1 MKKVTVK
8 ALALVLSL
16 LLVIPQCI
24 DIAAYA
30 AEIDDFTIENG
41 VLVKYTGSGGDIVIP
56 DGVIKIGENAFENC
70 DGLTQVILPDSV
82 IDIGNYAFNNC
93 NSLTDVNL
101 PNSITHLGYGV
112 FFHCHRLTKI
122 VIPDSVVSN
131 DGGTFYDCNSLSD
144 VSIGKGLT
152 EIGYYMF
159 QNCTNLKNIIV
170 PDNITSIGFEA
181 FQSCSSLKNIDIP
194 QNILYIGD
202 WAFEY
207 CTSLA
212 DLNIIGNGSTNI
224 GMFAFEGC
232 SALKSVTMN
241 NIASIGQSAFEYC
254 IDLTTVNILGDVKTR
269 IDQFCFEDLP
279 SLTSLTINEVE
290 LGRGV
295 FYGCL
300 KLTNLKIAKG
310 IIGDESFFDCE
321 NLKNVSIKNGV
332 TSIGYAAFNNCGID
346 NLFIPGSVTNIGA
359 WSFHGCENLIDV
371 SIENGVTSIGELA
384 FGDCFSLRTVN
395 IPGSVLNIEPRTF
408 AMCINLANVEIAN
421 EIQNIGNQAFLYC
434 NNLKKITIPDSV
446 INIGSD
452 AFGNCSNLTIYGN
465 KGSYAETYASD
476 NKIPFSSLNYTEPAT
491 YAVRIEEKVSGRP
504 IAGVSIGYNGDTAVT
519 DSDGIALLELS
530 DNYVET
536 LTLSR
541 DGDGILA
548 ESNAKTANASAY
560 DGQTLN
566 GVYLQT
572 NKVNTFS
579 LYKEGTQP
587 GNMKFADPP
596 ESSDTMN
603 GPSVDFMGYHF
614 PLFKTDISMA
624 LPVFKDL
631 QYQYDEE
638 KKTIRVLLGFD
649 EEAPN
654 NFGSEYDD
662 VKHLVQEL
670 SKGTRSTSWENLYS
684 NLQNKATKSSVKTAF
699 SASLQIMGYIEYSY
713 ATGQMV
719 LTNGGLFSSG
729 GVGYTGSSPISPLIY
744 VKFGINGEIEAEGS
758 LIYNRANNST
768 ETGPGHFAMTLSP
781 SMGIGAGIDKIVGL
795 EGGIKGDIK
804 GTINMPFHSLSEN
817 FIAIMNAK
825 LYFKAQLLLMEQES
839 TVKFLDYQIYPNTQA
854 TMRNNFKIDK
864 DSMHLVP
871 RDYLNKTQS
880 LTLRTQNAGEFER
893 SNVYPYGE
901 PQLIEIDNNRKLL
914 VWIDDNADR
923 TSENRTELYYSIEN
937 SGGTWSAA
945 TAVSDDGTADFSP
958 RLCKDSGKVYLVW
971 KNAVKQFGTD
981 VTLQE
986 MSKNTDLTFS
996 SFNGSQFSTPVNICT
1011 AGNSKMEALPSIA
1024 AANGKVCV
1032 SWIENSEDDPFML
1045 EGTNSIR
1052 RAQYSNN
1059 VWQAPET
1066 ISSGLHPISGMETEY
1081 VGATPIIAYSMDK
1094 DGDISTE
1101 EDSEIFLIN
1110 DTISTQITDDST
1122 DDLGVQF
1129 LNGNLYWCAGG
1140 SLKEMTGLNASSI
1153 QQVGLDCPADFTV
1166 FENNGKK
1173 AVLWLESSG
1182 YVKDAV
1188 ISYES
1193 NGAWSNPVPVTNYQ
1207 KAISSISALLNADG
1221 NVTLALDRR
1230 SIKENPSEGEF
1241 PLGDTDLIVMEGTQC
1256 RDTSVE
1262 QFVSYNKN
1270 EVKPGNDIQLIVKA
1284 TNNSIK
1290 PIKYW
1295 NLYLKDENGQTI
1307 SSNLQ
1312 SYAYAGPGETAELD
1326 MYYTLPSNLT
1336 HHNIQFIAE
1345 PADFTD
1351 ADLSNNAATA
1361 EFGFADLTVSS
1372 VNVEKTSSGAT
1383 ITAVV
1388 SNNGYDVAQN
1398 VRSQLYQDG
1407 ASGTELDSQEVGT
1420 LAVGESKNI
1429 TYYLSKEQLAIPDE
1443 LIADQ
1448 FYLDIT
1454 SDSEDADF
1462 SNNGMSVVIDNRP
1475 EKVLL
1480 DNETV
1485 QISTESTMQLTATV
1499 EPDDAANKKVVWLSN
1514 NTEVA
1519 TVDQNGMVTAIK
1531 EGTATISA
1539 SAIDGGAFG
1548 VCEVTVHNAK
1558 ILESISAPRA
1568 VTAYNGTAKTAEA
1581 LGLPSTVELI
1591 TNEDTVNAD
1600 VNWDVNGCP
1609 YDTAITT
1616 EQKFTVTGAVVL
1628 PEDIGNPNHVSLTT
1642 TVEVTVSAADS
1653 GDVQT
1658 INAFE
1663 ELDSSVKSQNVS
1675 FGTPRSSLNLSET
1688 LRAIVD
1694 GISGVFVNVSE
1705 WISDITYDPTAEGTY
1720 IFSPVLDSG
1729 YVLDSGITVPQI
1741 MVRVAAPSA
1750 TDKIIHSFEPL
1761 NNSISIQDVDYG
1773 TPRSLLNLPN
1783 VLKAVV
1789 DGVSGVFVDISEW
1802 ISNITYDPTT
1812 EGAYIFSP
1820 VLDSGY
1826 VLDSGVSLPEITV
1839 TVGAPSTADKIISS
1853 FDELEPSIKS
1863 QSVSKGTE
1871 FSSLDLPQALKA
1883 VN

>member
-1 MKKVTVK
+1 MLWK
-8 ALALVLSL
+8 ALNVAT
-16 LLVIPQCI
+16 PQ
-24 DIAAYA
+24 
-30 AEIDDFTIENG
+30 
-41 VLVKYTGSGGDIVIP
+41 
-56 DGVIKIGENAFENC
+56 
-70 DGLTQVILPDSV
+70 
-82 IDIGNYAFNNC
+82 
-93 NSLTDVNL
+93 
-101 PNSITHLGYGV
+101 
-112 FFHCHRLTKI
+112 
-122 VIPDSVVSN
+122 
-131 DGGTFYDCNSLSD
+131 
-144 VSIGKGLT
+144 
-152 EIGYYMF
+152 
-159 QNCTNLKNIIV
+159 
-170 PDNITSIGFEA
+170 
-181 FQSCSSLKNIDIP
+181 
-194 QNILYIGD
+194 
-202 WAFEY
+202 
-207 CTSLA
+207 
-212 DLNIIGNGSTNI
+212 
-224 GMFAFEGC
+224 
-232 SALKSVTMN
+232 
-241 NIASIGQSAFEYC
+241 
-254 IDLTTVNILGDVKTR
+254 
-269 IDQFCFEDLP
+269 
-279 SLTSLTINEVE
+279 
-290 LGRGV
+290 
-295 FYGCL
+295 
-300 KLTNLKIAKG
+300 
-310 IIGDESFFDCE
+310 
-321 NLKNVSIKNGV
+321 
-332 TSIGYAAFNNCGID
+332 
-346 NLFIPGSVTNIGA
+346 
-359 WSFHGCENLIDV
+359 
-371 SIENGVTSIGELA
+371 
-384 FGDCFSLRTVN
+384 
-395 IPGSVLNIEPRTF
+395 
-408 AMCINLANVEIAN
+408 
-421 EIQNIGNQAFLYC
+421 
-434 NNLKKITIPDSV
+434 
-446 INIGSD
+446 
-452 AFGNCSNLTIYGN
+452 
-465 KGSYAETYASD
+465 
-476 NKIPFSSLNYTEPAT
+476 
-491 YAVRIEEKVSGRP
+491 
-504 IAGVSIGYNGDTAVT
+504 
-519 DSDGIALLELS
+519 
-530 DNYVET
+530 
-536 LTLSR
+536 
-541 DGDGILA
+541 
-548 ESNAKTANASAY
+548 
-560 DGQTLN
+560 
-566 GVYLQT
+566 
-572 NKVNTFS
+572 
-579 LYKEGTQP
+579 
-587 GNMKFADPP
+587 
-596 ESSDTMN
+596 
-603 GPSVDFMGYHF
+603 
-614 PLFKTDISMA
+614 
-624 LPVFKDL
+624 
-631 QYQYDEE
+631 
-638 KKTIRVLLGFD
+638 
-649 EEAPN
+649 
-654 NFGSEYDD
+654 
-662 VKHLVQEL
+662 
-670 SKGTRSTSWENLYS
+670 
-684 NLQNKATKSSVKTAF
+684 
-699 SASLQIMGYIEYSY
+699 
-713 ATGQMV
+713 
-719 LTNGGLFSSG
+719 
-729 GVGYTGSSPISPLIY
+729 
-744 VKFGINGEIEAEGS
+744 
-758 LIYNRANNST
+758 
-768 ETGPGHFAMTLSP
+768 
-781 SMGIGAGIDKIVGL
+781 
-795 EGGIKGDIK
+795 
-804 GTINMPFHSLSEN
+804 
-817 FIAIMNAK
+817 
-825 LYFKAQLLLMEQES
+825 
-839 TVKFLDYQIYPNTQA
+839 
-854 TMRNNFKIDK
+854 
-864 DSMHLVP
+864 
-871 RDYLNKTQS
+871 
-880 LTLRTQNAGEFER
+880 
-893 SNVYPYGE
+893 
-901 PQLIEIDNNRKLL
+901 
-914 VWIDDNADR
+914 
-923 TSENRTELYYSIEN
+923 
-937 SGGTWSAA
+937 
-945 TAVSDDGTADFSP
+945 
-958 RLCKDSGKVYLVW
+958 
-971 KNAVKQFGTD
+971 
-981 VTLQE
+981 
-986 MSKNTDLTFS
+986 
-996 SFNGSQFSTPVNICT
+996 
-1011 AGNSKMEALPSIA
+1011 
-1024 AANGKVCV
+1024 
-1032 SWIENSEDDPFML
+1032 
-1045 EGTNSIR
+1045 
-1052 RAQYSNN
+1052 SNN
-1059 VWQAPET
+1059 
-1066 ISSGLHPISGMETEY
+1066 
-1081 VGATPIIAYSMDK
+1081 
-1094 DGDISTE
+1094 
-1101 EDSEIFLIN
+1101 
-1110 DTISTQITDDST
+1110 
-1122 DDLGVQF
+1122 
-1129 LNGNLYWCAGG
+1129 
-1140 SLKEMTGLNASSI
+1140 
-1153 QQVGLDCPADFTV
+1153 
-1166 FENNGKK
+1166 
-1173 AVLWLESSG
+1173 
-1182 YVKDAV
+1182 
-1188 ISYES
+1188 
-1193 NGAWSNPVPVTNYQ
+1193 
-1207 KAISSISALLNADG
+1207 
-1221 NVTLALDRR
+1221 
-1230 SIKENPSEGEF
+1230 
-1241 PLGDTDLIVMEGTQC
+1241 
-1256 RDTSVE
+1256 
-1262 QFVSYNKN
+1262 SYNKN

-1307 SSNLQ
+1307 SSNLE

-1361 EFGFADLTVSS
+1361 KFGFADLTVSS

-1558 ILESISAPRA
+1558 ILESISAPRT

-1675 FGTPRSSLNLSET
+1675 VGTPRSSLNLPET

-1789 DGVSGVFVDISEW
+1789 HGVSGVFVDISEW

-1883 VN
+1883 VIDGISGVLGKISEWVSSINYDPTAEGSYTFTPVLDSGYVPDSGVNLPQIKVTVTEK